1 MDCLEPT
8 RKKEKLLMDETNETL
23 NNAKINKE
31 NNGILSKEHILNFPI
46 PIDNGKAC
54 IVKVNYFLFLHFFL
68 EENYTLLFHL
78 QIMSSSFFFF
88 NYYLF
93 SGLR

>member
-54 IVKVNYFLFLHFFL
+54 IVKVN
-68 EENYTLLFHL
+68 
-78 QIMSSSFFFF
+78 
-88 NYYLF
+88 
-93 SGLR
+93 